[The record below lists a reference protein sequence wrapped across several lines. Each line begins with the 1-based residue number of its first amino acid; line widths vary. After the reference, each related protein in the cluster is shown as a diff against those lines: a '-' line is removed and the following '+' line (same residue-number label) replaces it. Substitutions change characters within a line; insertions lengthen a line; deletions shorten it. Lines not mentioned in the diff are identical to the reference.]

1 MNNKLRINY
10 LFNFFHIIVK
20 SFFAFIVVLFI
31 LFTLCVAGYF
41 LDLFINVKTGNYNH
55 PLFGGYVIVS
65 KSMVPTINVN
75 DAILI
80 KREKNNKY
88 GVGDVITFRSTENN
102 FEGYPITHRIIK
114 REEVDGDKITYITK
128 GDNNPIIDPDIVNN
142 TDIYGKVL
150 FVIPKL
156 GYLKSFLAKPS
167 NFLLCV
173 LIPSLIVF
181 VYDFSRIL
189 YILRKREYC
198 WFLSFFFFVCE
209 L

>member
-1 MNNKLRINY
+1 MNSKLRINC
-10 LFNFFHIIVK
+10 LFNFFQIIVK

-88 GVGDVITFRSTENN
+88 GVGDVI
-102 FEGYPITHRIIK
+102 
-114 REEVDGDKITYITK
+114 
-128 GDNNPIIDPDIVNN
+128 
-142 TDIYGKVL
+142 
-150 FVIPKL
+150 
-156 GYLKSFLAKPS
+156 
-167 NFLLCV
+167 
-173 LIPSLIVF
+173 
-181 VYDFSRIL
+181 
-189 YILRKREYC
+189 
-198 WFLSFFFFVCE
+198 
-209 L
+209 